1 MKYSPHLTR
10 FFTSLPPNKLAPI
23 LIEALNALG
32 VKNKV
37 KPPATVL
44 VGGYDVRKEKF
55 KGRIMFEGFEWKG
68 VECSI
73 VEMAR
78 EEVKGCSLTSCIELT
93 PIPPRATRFRG
104 GNFGKRLSR
113 RHNYSLTYFAGGRIV
128 PPIMIAQCGWTSVS
142 TFNNSGTFLDW
153 VCLS

>member
-93 PIPPRATRFRG
+93 PIPQGQPDFVEAILESDCQDVT
-104 GNFGKRLSR
+104 STA
-113 RHNYSLTYFAGGRIV
+113 SLT
-128 PPIMIAQCGWTSVS
+128 S
-142 TFNNSGTFLDW
+142 
-153 VCLS
+153 